1 MGIVHNSKLVWGIAH
16 NGKKLKGLAR
26 NGKRIFP
33 LDIRSTNTATHN
45 IDELNGD
52 GNGNLWLDSTVVDG
66 STYILTTD
74 RNGNLSV
81 SKIIDNKTLEA
92 PVISLTGPT
101 TSYLPTGHIETDH
114 AGNIILAIVGI
125 IAKFDLTKAGTNK
138 VVWGKQ
144 YPDDDFV
151 PNRIAID
158 SENGIV
164 VVGTGSNIFAYYY
177 DKDGNY
183 KAQMGLSNTIGEA
196 VAIDADDNIYIGFD
210 LYYNGESQDGIIK
223 YSPQLTARLEDW
235 NFSLTSMPTAM
246 IICNDFV
253 YVSTYGDG
261 ASDSLFRVTLNSET
275 GQLDKSYSTPNN
287 ARCLDMFFDRG
298 GFIHFLWCNNT
309 NSQINIQK
317 CDWDGTSVWVS
328 ETVNAKGARASM
340 DSKGV
345 IYVISPYDINGST
358 TQDVTAL
365 SVGKDVS
372 GIPSVK

>member
-1 MGIVHNSKLVWGIAH
+1 MGIIHNSKLVWGIAR

-33 LDIRSTNTATHN
+33 LDIRSTDTATHN
-45 IDELNGD
+45 IDELNGN

-66 STYILTTD
+66 SVYILTTD
-74 RNGNLSV
+74 KNGNLCV

-92 PVISLTGPT
+92 PVISFTGPT
-101 TSYLPTGHIETDH
+101 TSYLPSGQIETDH
-114 AGNIILAIVGI
+114 AGNIILAIAGI
-125 IAKFDLTKAGTNK
+125 VAKFDLAKVDTNK

-144 YPDDDFV
+144 YPDSDFV

-183 KAQMGLSNTIGEA
+183 KAQMGLSSAIGEA
-196 VAIDADDNIYIGFD
+196 VAIDADDNIYIGMD
-210 LYYNGESQDGIIK
+210 LYTGGASQDGIIK
-223 YSPQLTARLEDW
+223 YSPKLATRSEW
-235 NFSLTSMPTAM
+235 SFTLTSMPTAM
-246 IICNDFV
+246 IICNGFG
-253 YVSTYGDG
+253 YVSTQGSG
-261 ASDSLFRVTLNSET
+261 VGGSLFRFTLDSEN
-275 GQLDKSYSTPNN
+275 GQLDKNYPAPNK

-298 GFIHFLWCNNT
+298 GFIHFLWCNSTDNQT
-309 NSQINIQK
+309 NIQK
-317 CDWDGTSVWVS
+317 CDWDGASVWVS
-328 ETVNAKGARASM
+328 ETVNAKGARANM
-340 DSKGV
+340 DSKGI
-345 IYVISPYDINGST
+345 IYVIPPYTINGDT

-372 GIPSVK
+372 GVPSVK